1 MQRENAIYKEVAG
14 LSFSVVSPLKGYKT
28 SLPSEQAGERQYSSI
43 LPDSPNCTLYQRKVD
58 VKVLRNVLEIGHS
71 WSWGDGSV
79 GLALAVK
86 VFTPDFKSPS
96 MEKARYDHVRRLSQQ

>member
-14 LSFSVVSPLKGYKT
+14 LSVSVVSPLKGYKT
-28 SLPSEQAGERQYSSI
+28 SLPSEQAGERQYSRV
-43 LPDSPNCTLYQRKVD
+43 LPDSPNCTLYHRKVD

-79 GLALAVK
+79 GSALAVK
-86 VFTPDFKSPS
+86 VFTPGFKSPS
-96 MEKARYDHVRRLSQQ
+96 PM